1 MRKSFLLISIFVFS
15 VLILSCSKEKEHY
28 SCDAELDYNYSRPAY
43 IALKPISKFK
53 IWEVKLNDMSKH
65 PESNSYQF
73 LPKIMQSIYNLPL
86 PLFTR
91 FLYSIN
97 IL

>member
-1 MRKSFLLISIFVFS
+1 MFVFS

-53 IWEVKLNDMSKH
+53 IWEVKLNDVQTSRIKQLSVLAQDYAKH
-65 PESNSYQF
+65 
-73 LPKIMQSIYNLPL
+73 L
-86 PLFTR
+86 
-91 FLYSIN
+91 
-97 IL
+97 